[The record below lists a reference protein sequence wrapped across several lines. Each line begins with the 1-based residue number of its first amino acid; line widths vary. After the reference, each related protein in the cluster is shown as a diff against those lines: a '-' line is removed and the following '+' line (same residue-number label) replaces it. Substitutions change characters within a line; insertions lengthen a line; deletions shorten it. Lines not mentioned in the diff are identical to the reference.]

1 MGIAHAQDG
10 AAARIPLADFSQ
22 NALIGYSSNRNAVA
36 GTPLAVGARSI
47 AVGRDNVAVKANAV
61 AIGKHQTVQNA
72 SEYRFGAASGYG
84 MVTYVLAATTTD
96 GSTVELTTDGTNFI
110 TIPARKVFCFEAFQT
125 TWNRT
130 DGAHQVCR
138 FAGGVIKSSGGVVTL
153 LKAPIV

>member
-1 MGIAHAQDG
+1 
-10 AAARIPLADFSQ
+10 
-22 NALIGYSSNRNAVA
+22 
-36 GTPLAVGARSI
+36 
-47 AVGRDNVAVKANAV
+47 
-61 AIGKHQTVQNA
+61 
-72 SEYRFGAASGYG
+72 
-84 MVTYVLAATTTD
+84 
-96 GSTVELTTDGTNFI
+96 TVELTTDGTNFI